1 TEQGY
6 TCPEAARSL
15 GINSNILSR
24 WIRESAENN
33 ENAFRGNGKLTE
45 EQLEIR
51 QLREEVR
58 RLTMEKE
65 IPKKSHGLLCER
77 SEIKYSFIAQHK
89 KTWPV
94 GMMCQIM
101 GVTSSGYYSYQK
113 RKSTKPNNEPEH
125 EELLEWV
132 KKISE
137 SSKFSYG
144 NRRIRKALNALGYP
158 VGRRKTR
165 RLMREAG
172 IFVRYKKKY
181 KVTTNSNHKQ
191 PIFDNVLN
199 RKFQV
204 NEPNRAYVSDMTYI
218 PTHEG
223 WLYLTV
229 VIDLFSRKVVGWNM
243 SSRMKAD
250 TVCDAL
256 TMAIWQRKPK
266 AGLIV
271 HSDRGSQYAS
281 KQYRSL
287 LNQHGLVGSMS
298 KKGDCWDNSVAESF
312 FSRLKDELVHWRNYQ
327 TRREAKQD
335 ILDYMTM
342 FYNNQRL
349 HSSLDY
355 LSPNQFENRYWGLM
369 KKVA

>member
-1 TEQGY
+1 
-6 TCPEAARSL
+6 
-15 GINSNILSR
+15 
-24 WIRESAENN
+24 
-33 ENAFRGNGKLTE
+33 
-45 EQLEIR
+45 
-51 QLREEVR
+51 
-58 RLTMEKE
+58 
-65 IPKKSHGLLCER
+65 
-77 SEIKYSFIAQHK
+77 
-89 KTWPV
+89 
-94 GMMCQIM
+94 MMCRLM
-101 GVTSSGYYSYQK
+101 GVTPSEYYSYQK
-113 RKSTKPNNEPEH
+113 RKRTRPANKPEH
-125 EELLEWV
+125 QGLLDWV

-144 NRRIRKALNALGYP
+144 NRRIRKVLNALGYP

-165 RLMREAG
+165 SLMREAG
-172 IFVRYKKKY
+172 VFVRYKKKY
-181 KVTTNSNHKQ
+181 KVTTNSNHNQ
-191 PIFDNVLN
+191 PVFDNVLN
-199 RKFQV
+199 RQFNV
-204 NEPNRAYVSDMTYI
+204 NEPNRAYVSDITYI

-229 VIDLFSRKVVGWNM
+229 MIDLFSRKVVGWNM

-281 KQYRSL
+281 KQYRDL

-312 FSRLKDELVHWRNYQ
+312 FSRLKNQLIHWRNYQ

-349 HSSLDY
+349 HSFLGY
-355 LSPNQFENRYWGLM
+355 QSPNQFENRFWGLM
-369 KKVA
+369 KNVA